1 MHSYKELYFYLFAA
15 IADAVE
21 ELERGQVILAVRRLI
36 AAQRE
41 AEERVLEL
49 DIVPETAPC
58 AGQGGE
64 AAPQAANRPL

>member
-1 MHSYKELYFYLFAA
+1 MPSYKELYFYLFAA

-21 ELERGQVILAVRRLI
+21 DLERGRVILAIRRLI

-49 DIVPETAPC
+49 DIVPERAAC

-64 AAPQAANRPL
+64 IPPEERDRPL